1 MAAMFWLIDT
11 VLRLYIYAVIIGAVL
26 SWLVGFGV
34 VNRHNRFVYVV
45 GDFFD
50 RITEPALAPI
60 RRIMPNLGGVDL
72 SPLVLILLLEFGRRI
87 LYGLF
92 V

>member
-1 MAAMFWLIDT
+1 MAAIFWLIDT

-87 LYGLF
+87 LFELF

>member
-1 MAAMFWLIDT
+1 MAAIFWLIDT

>member
-1 MAAMFWLIDT
+1 MAAIFWLIDT

-26 SWLVGFGV
+26 SWLVAFGV
-34 VNRHNRFVYVV
+34 VNRHNRFVYTV

-50 RITEPALAPI
+50 RITDPALAPI
-60 RRIMPNLGGVDL
+60 RRVMPNLGGVDV
-72 SPLVLILLLEFGRRI
+72 SPLVLILLLEFGRRV